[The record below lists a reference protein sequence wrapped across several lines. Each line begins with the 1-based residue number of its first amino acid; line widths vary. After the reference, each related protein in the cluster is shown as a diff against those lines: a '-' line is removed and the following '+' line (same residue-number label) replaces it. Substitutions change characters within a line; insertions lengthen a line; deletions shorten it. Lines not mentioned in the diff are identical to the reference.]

1 MPTERCVINILFEDL
16 EETIKRKQ
24 EGWVIGNKKIWTI
37 TYADDV
43 AIAANDEEEMKGMI
57 RTYKRYLKKKGLEL
71 NVEKTKIME
80 FSKAGGRRKKTEFFW
95 EEGKMIEMVR

>member
-37 TYADDV
+37 TYAEDV
-43 AIAANDEEEMKGMI
+43 AIAANDEKEMKGMI
-57 RTYKRYLKKKGLEL
+57 RTYKKYLKKKGLEL
-71 NVEKTKIME
+71 NAEKIKIME
-80 FSKAGGRRKKTEFFW
+80 FSKAGGRRQNSF
-95 EEGKMIEMVR
+95 GKMKDDRNGEVI